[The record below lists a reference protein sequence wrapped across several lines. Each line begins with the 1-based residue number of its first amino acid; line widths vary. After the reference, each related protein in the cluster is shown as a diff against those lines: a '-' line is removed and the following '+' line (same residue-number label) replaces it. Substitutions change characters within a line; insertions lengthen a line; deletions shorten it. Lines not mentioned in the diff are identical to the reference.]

1 MKKNQAE
8 LKKTITKMKNLRE
21 GNNIRLGNTEECK
34 IELMKSSNQNRK
46 VKINFNEDS
55 LSDL

>member
-1 MKKNQAE
+1 
-8 LKKTITKMKNLRE
+8 MKNLRE

-46 VKINFNEDS
+46 MKINFNEDS
-55 LSDL
+55 LSDR

>member
-1 MKKNQAE
+1 
-8 LKKTITKMKNLRE
+8 MKNLRE
-21 GNNIRLGNTEECK
+21 GNNIRLGNTEEGK